1 MDYPQAFAFAFVVAL
16 SRLSFDLE
24 LDNEAVDQASFVSW
38 AACLVVAAVEQTPI
52 EQVVVVVVVVVVALA
67 VALKPF
73 GQRCSSSS
81 FDWAVAD
88 SCNAVVV
95 AAVVVAV
102 VAAAV
107 EASFDSLVAYPAGP
121 FPTADSS
128 LAFDDA
134 AVVDRHYTVLVVDL
148 QQCPR
153 RQRVAELLLDLA
165 FLAALTRLAA
175 AFAVVAA
182 AVVVVASAVEVA
194 YDRSQVTSL

>member
-52 EQVVVVVVVVVVALA
+52 EQVVVVVVVVALA

-88 SCNAVVV
+88 SCNAGVV

-134 AVVDRHYTVLVVDL
+134 AVADRHYTVLVVDL